1 MFCSFFKLVISQFIP
16 QNTVIISW
24 PGHWQVHLAFPVIP
38 HTAIATVGMFRPSV
52 GGKTIFEREKVS
64 FLFAVRKKCNPTQH
78 GGIYHTNRPFW
89 YQPWNIIFV
98 FFFNCYE
105 LDESQSVG
113 TNMAPNPRGA
123 GGSKYEFLRS
133 FFFPFLFI
141 ASFFFFLLLKKGREK
156 ETSTDVSSQWR
167 QSWCGGEEVNV
178 EVSHRE
184 RGMPLPEGIWGKMLD
199 TQSVPEKR

>member
-16 QNTVIISW
+16 QITVIISW

-141 ASFFFFLLLKKGREK
+141 ASFFFAAQRGERKRNEYRCFKSVAPEL
-156 ETSTDVSSQWR
+156 VWR
-167 QSWCGGEEVNV
+167 
-178 EVSHRE
+178 R
-184 RGMPLPEGIWGKMLD
+184 RGQRRGQP
-199 TQSVPEKR
+199 